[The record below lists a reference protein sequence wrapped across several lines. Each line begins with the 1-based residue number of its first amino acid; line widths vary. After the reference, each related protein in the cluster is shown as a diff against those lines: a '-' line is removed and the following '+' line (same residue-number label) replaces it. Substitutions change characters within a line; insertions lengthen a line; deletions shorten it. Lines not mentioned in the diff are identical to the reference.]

1 MFKGENIIE
10 FQKKFHSDDA
20 CQAYL
25 ADIKLSNG
33 YKCLKCGCEKF
44 SIRKKGQG
52 RECHLCHHVESPTAN
67 TLFHKVKFGL
77 QKAFMIVFEM
87 SATTKGL
94 SASQVAK
101 RYSITR
107 KTAWYFM
114 QKVRLAMESSNNFP
128 IENTV
133 QVDEFVFGGRES
145 FKQGRSNDSRKKK
158 LIAAVEITDNGKV
171 KRAYFQK
178 IDDYSAESLRQIF
191 DNHISKKA
199 SVFTDKWTGYKPI
212 GKDYNITQKYS
223 DKGNNMKQIHTI
235 IHQVKSWIRSV
246 YSWVD
251 EGHMEKYLDEFSFR
265 LNRSIYKQTIF
276 HKLIERMVLHK
287 VVEFKLIKL
296 AVK

>member
-10 FQKKFHSDDA
+10 FQKKFHNDDA
-20 CQAYL
+20 CQTYL

-33 YKCLKCGCEKF
+33 YKCLKCGYEKF
-44 SIRKKGQG
+44 SIRTKGYA

-67 TLFHKVKFGL
+67 TMFHKVKFGL
-77 QKAFMIVFEM
+77 QKAFMIAFEM

-128 IENTV
+128 IENIV

-145 FKQGRSNDSRKKK
+145 LKQGRSNDSRKKK
-158 LIAAVEITDNGKV
+158 LIAAVEISDTGKV

-178 IDDYSAESLRQIF
+178 IEDYSAESLRQIF
-191 DNHISKKA
+191 DTHISKKA
-199 SVFTDKWTGYKPI
+199 IVYTDKWTGYKPI

-223 DKGNNMKQIHTI
+223 DKGNSMKQIHTI

-251 EGHMEKYLDEFSFR
+251 EGHIEKYLAEFSFR
-265 LNRSIYKQTIF
+265 INRSIYKQTIF
-276 HKLIERMVLHK
+276 HKLIERMVVHK